1 MPIGVPISAPRKR
14 PSRASVTVVW
24 TGRQSS
30 PLFNSRSNL
39 SPIRLGRLLKN
50 SLNRLPAAN
59 SQTSSNPMMSA
70 SRQSQAEKSTLSP
83 TDAVGGI
90 ISSAMTGS
98 VMRAFGSRQIAQ
110 SDNVPLGEF
119 LHRRVSHPQHLQRG
133 FESGL
138 LRAPVMGQTALG
150 RILGNRYDEVR
161 RQRRKPLA
169 DRGLYRLR
177 IGLNDLLGLDDGARY
192 RVRGGVIRLQPAADC
207 NEIERQIVEIAE
219 IGDEFVL
226 ARGHVGLDV
235 RRREHSGSD
244 RSAFDRRAHRGS
256 GSRGDDFVIA
266 VRVKA
271 KL

>member
-24 TGRQSS
+24 TWRQSS

-39 SPIRLGRLLKN
+39 SPIRLGRLLQN

-59 SQTSSNPMMSA
+59 SQISSNTTIKA
-70 SRQSQAEKSTLSP
+70 SRQNQAEKSTLSP
-83 TDAVGGI
+83 TDAVGGR

-110 SDNVPLGEF
+110 SDDVPIGEF
-119 LHRRVSHPQHLQRG
+119 LHGRIGHPQHLQRC

-138 LRAPVMGQTALG
+138 LRASIMGQAALS

-161 RQRRKPLA
+161 RQRRKPFVH
-169 DRGLYRLR
+169 RGLYRLR
-177 IGLNDLLGLDDGARY
+177 IRLNDLLGLDDGARH
-192 RVRGGVIRLQPAADC
+192 RVRRGVVRLQPAPHG
-207 NEIERQIVEIAE
+207 NEIERQIVEVAE

-226 ARGHVGLDV
+226 AR
-235 RRREHSGSD
+235 
-244 RSAFDRRAHRGS
+244 
-256 GSRGDDFVIA
+256 
-266 VRVKA
+266 
-271 KL
+271 